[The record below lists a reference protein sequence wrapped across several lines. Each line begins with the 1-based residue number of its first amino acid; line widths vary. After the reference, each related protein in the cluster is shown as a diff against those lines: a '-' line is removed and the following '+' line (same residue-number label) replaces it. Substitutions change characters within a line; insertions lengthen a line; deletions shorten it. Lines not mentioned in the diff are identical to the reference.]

1 MKASYDA
8 VVIGSGF
15 GGAITAFRLAQA
27 GRSVAI
33 LEQGRRWQKEE
44 YPRTVG
50 QTSQAAFWQD
60 RTNGFLEYRA
70 FKNIDVIQG
79 VGVGGGS
86 LHYFNVNLR
95 APARV
100 LDRWPAPLTRAQLD
114 PYYALAEDNLESRAL
129 SPPALRVL
137 PPRTAA
143 FLSAAQASGG
153 KPQLTPIAVYTGPDR
168 TNRGGVAQSACVY
181 CGNCMLGC
189 HVHAKN
195 SLDITYIAA
204 AERRYGT
211 EVHALHQV
219 EAIRPATDQ
228 DGGYHVDF
236 RVLEADR
243 RSTAGQGTV
252 HARKVIV
259 AAGALGSTELLLRC
273 RDQLRTLPRLSPTL
287 GTRFSG
293 NGDMLFAGAW
303 STREAID
310 PAQGPSITAVVD
322 CSTDEHAIHV
332 EDLGFPDP
340 MFWMLEG
347 LLPPGRGGVRRA
359 LALAGRYLARSLGVG
374 RANSRVTE
382 QLGAFLAGGRA
393 NHFLPF
399 LGMGTDAGD
408 GQLRLRDGALDVVW
422 SHRRSRRMFRQ
433 MEDAMRRIAAQTG
446 GAYVTSFL
454 WRWPSRK
461 LLTAHPLGG
470 AVMGADDSQGVV
482 DHAGQVWNYPG
493 LYVTDGASIPSA
505 LSVNPSLT
513 IAAVAERAAAWMLYG
528 RERTA
533 ADPA

>member
-8 VVIGSGF
+8 VIIGSGF
-15 GGAITAFRLAQA
+15 GGAITAYRLAQA

-33 LEQGRRWQKEE
+33 LEQGRRWQKQE

-50 QTSQAAFWQD
+50 QTSQAAFWQE

-100 LDRWPAPLTRAQLD
+100 VDRWPAPLTRAQLD
-114 PYYALAEDNLESRAL
+114 PYYELAEDNLESRAL
-129 SPPALRVL
+129 APPSLRVL

-143 FLSAAQASGG
+143 FMAAAQASGG

-204 AERRYGT
+204 AERRYGA
-211 EVHALHQV
+211 EVHALHKV
-219 EAIRPATDQ
+219 EAIRPAPG
-228 DGGYHVDF
+228 GGYQVDF
-236 RVLEADR
+236 QVLAEERRTPVERGSVQAD
-243 RSTAGQGTV
+243 
-252 HARKVIV
+252 KVIV

-273 RDQLRTLPRLSPTL
+273 RDQLGTLPRLSRTL

-303 STREAID
+303 STRDAID

-322 CSTDEHAIHV
+322 CSTEEHAIHV

-359 LALAGRYLARSLGVG
+359 LALAGRYLARSLGLG
-374 RANSRVTE
+374 RATSRVTD

-393 NHFLPF
+393 NHFLPY

-408 GQLRLRDGALDVVW
+408 GRLRLRDGALDVVW
-422 SHRRSRRMFRQ
+422 SHRKSRRMFRQ
-433 MEDAMRRIAAQTG
+433 MEDAMRRISAQTG
-446 GAYVTSFL
+446 GEYVTSFL

-470 AVMGADDSQGVV
+470 AVMGADEGQGVV

-528 RERTA
+528 RERAA
-533 ADPA
+533 ADPV

>member
-15 GGAITAFRLAQA
+15 GGAVTAFRLAQA

-44 YPRTVG
+44 FPRTVG
-50 QTSQAAFWQD
+50 QTSQVAFWQGAAS
-60 RTNGFLEYRA
+60 GFLEYRA
-70 FKNIDVIQG
+70 FRNIDVIQG

-100 LDRWPAPLTRAQLD
+100 VDRWPAPLTRAQLD
-114 PYYALAEDNLESRAL
+114 PYYALAEANLESRAL
-129 SPPALRVL
+129 APPALRVL
-137 PPRTAA
+137 PPRTQA
-143 FLSAAQASGG
+143 FMSAAQASGG
-153 KPQLTPIAVYTGPDR
+153 KPLLAPIAVYTGPDR
-168 TNRGGVAQSACVY
+168 TNAGGVAQSACVY

-204 AERRYGT
+204 AERRYGV
-211 EVHALHQV
+211 EVHPSHKV
-219 EAIRPATDQ
+219 EAIRPATEK
-228 DGGYHVDF
+228 GAGYHVDF
-236 RVLEADR
+236 QVLGADR
-243 RSTAGQGTV
+243 QATGERGTV
-252 HARKVIV
+252 YARQVIV
-259 AAGALGSTELLLRC
+259 AAGTLGSTELLLRC
-273 RDQLRTLPRLSPTL
+273 RDQLHTLPRLSPAL

-303 STREAID
+303 RTRAPID

-347 LLPPGRGGVRRA
+347 LLPPGPGGLRRGLRLVW
-359 LALAGRYLARSLGVG
+359 RYLARSLGLAG
-374 RANSRVTE
+374 YTSGVTE
-382 QLGAFLAGGRA
+382 RLGEFLGGARA
-393 NHFLPF
+393 NHFLPY

-408 GQLRLRDGALDVVW
+408 GRLRLRDGDLDVVW
-422 SHRRSRRMFRQ
+422 SHRNSRRMFSQ
-433 MEDAMRRIAAQTG
+433 MEDAMRRISAQTG
-446 GAYVTSFL
+446 GEYVTSFL

-470 AVMGADDSQGVV
+470 AVIGADERQGVV
-482 DHAGQVWNYPG
+482 NHAGEVWNYPG

-533 ADPA
+533 SDPA